1 MPTVNTTAVGADGV
15 ATTADGANAARTP
28 QASSLPATP
37 VVAVGPSS
45 GPGTASG
52 TSADATV
59 VVMAPGT
66 AGVQAAAAAPPL
78 SPQAGAGLTDAQRA
92 SIVQASMR
100 GSQLLADLTRQA
112 SQGDDVQHRRPTITA
127 VTERTVA
134 VRNVVLCARAGVCVW
149 LCGCVAVCVCVCGYV
164 AVAMWRCGCVCR
176 VHLTGQACGLCD
188 THRTASWCSLCG
200 RGKHTQTA

>member
-37 VVAVGPSS
+37 VVAVGPGS

-134 VRNVVLCARAGVCVW
+134 VRNVVLCARAGVCVAAW
-149 LCGCVAVCVCVCGYV
+149 L
-164 AVAMWRCGCVCR
+164 W
-176 VHLTGQACGLCD
+176 L
-188 THRTASWCSLCG
+188 SLCVQSPSHWPSM
-200 RGKHTQTA
+200 RAL